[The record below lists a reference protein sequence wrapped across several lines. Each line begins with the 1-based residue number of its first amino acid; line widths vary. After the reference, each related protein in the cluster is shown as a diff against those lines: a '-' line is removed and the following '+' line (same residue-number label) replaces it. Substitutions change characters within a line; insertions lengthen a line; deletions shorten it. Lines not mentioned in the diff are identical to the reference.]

1 MNSPDNFAFESIIFV
16 AVHLSVFDSR
26 LKGEY
31 GRLMGFGLGL
41 YLNQCLSHGLYHGSV
56 TVRTSPVIACL
67 HSIHSASVHFLF
79 SVIPV
84 INDSHT
90 HSHTT
95 LHTRLTH
102 TLYFLVDCYFDLD
115 FCFVQKTW
123 RASSGIVAKE
133 RSGDSADENG

>member
-1 MNSPDNFAFESIIFV
+1 MVDCSCVFVDNVGLFGRCRKSNS
-16 AVHLSVFDSR
+16 SVLLICILCFI
-26 LKGEY
+26 Y
-31 GRLMGFGLGL
+31 WRLMGFGLGL

-115 FCFVQKTW
+115 FCFVVYQTQSF
-123 RASSGIVAKE
+123 R
-133 RSGDSADENG
+133 R